1 MSKKSVLQTACSSY
15 KVVTVFH

>member
-1 MSKKSVLQTACSSY
+1 MSKKSVLQTACGSY